1 MAESSPN
8 PYSPPADDGGSAPSV
23 SMGPQAAPNP
33 GAQSAPSVSMGPQAA
48 PNPGALRAPKPAP
61 SLRPLIPIFIIV
73 FIDVMGLTLIIPI
86 LPYYAQKYGASD
98 IQIGL
103 LLSCFAICQFFA
115 SPFLGRLSDE
125 IGRKPVLIFSQIGMA
140 ASYLILAFAGPIA
153 SVIGLANALPL
164 IYVGRIVA
172 GITAANLAIAQAYI
186 SDVTRPED
194 RTSAYGVIG
203 IAFGLGF
210 MIGPPIAG
218 IMSSHLGPETP
229 FHAAGALS
237 LASAVT
243 TSLLLPGVKVEVN
256 KARRR
261 LSRLAEIADLFQ
273 RPETRRR
280 LIEFFVYQLAFTTMM
295 SGFAVFLQHMY
306 KYNERDTGFMFLY
319 SGAVGIVVQGGFLGR
334 MVRRLGEE
342 RLALLGFLVMGLG
355 FAFVGVKE
363 SFVGLLV
370 MTLLGTV
377 GGAVTRPA
385 LTTLLT
391 KSVDKDEQG
400 KALGVST
407 SLTSV
412 AQIVCPVIATGLIQL
427 NLLVGYGLAIGLF
440 SVAGAALV
448 ARRSS
453 TPPSPPQDV
462 GASPS

>member
-8 PYSPPADDGGSAPSV
+8 PYTPPAADGAPAPS
-23 SMGPQAAPNP
+23 A
-33 GAQSAPSVSMGPQAA
+33 
-48 PNPGALRAPKPAP
+48 RP

-98 IQIGL
+98 IQVGM

-115 SPFLGRLSDE
+115 SPVLGRLSDD

-140 ASYLILAFAGPIA
+140 ASYLVLGFAGPLA
-153 SVIGLANALPL
+153 AVIGLTNALPL

-186 SDVTRPED
+186 SDVTRPQD
-194 RTSAYGVIG
+194 RTSAYGIIG

-218 IMSSHLGPETP
+218 FMSKHLGPETP
-229 FHAAGALS
+229 FHAAGVLS

-243 TSLLLPGVKVEVN
+243 TSLLLPRVKVEVQ
-256 KARRR
+256 KARRK
-261 LSRLAEIADLFQ
+261 LSRLAEVAELFQ

-295 SGFAVFLQHMY
+295 SGFALFLQHMY
-306 KYNERDTGFMFLY
+306 KYDERDTGLMFLY

-334 MVRRLGEE
+334 MVRKLGEE
-342 RLALLGFLVMGLG
+342 KLAVLGFLVMGLG
-355 FAFVGVKE
+355 FAFVGVRR

-370 MTLLGTV
+370 MTFFGTV

-391 KSVDKDEQG
+391 KSVGRDEQG

-407 SLTSV
+407 SLTSI
-412 AQIVCPVIATGLIQL
+412 AQIVCPVLATGLIQL
-427 NLLVGYGLAIGLF
+427 DFLVGYGLAIGLF
-440 SVAGAALV
+440 SLIGAALV
-448 ARRSS
+448 WRTS
-453 TPPSPPQDV
+453 PPSPSPPPDL
-462 GASPS
+462 GASPG